1 MALADSYKGNTY
13 RVSYEYTDSSG
24 ATPKTVRQVALV
36 AAGSLAGAAA
46 LADDQTNGWP
56 LFTPAIPSGVT
67 AINVFSIVRVES
79 QEDTVA
85 ISGDGTI

>member
-1 MALADSYKGNTY
+1 MAIADSYKGNTY
-13 RVSYEYTDSSG
+13 RVQYEFQDTS
-24 ATPKTVRQVALV
+24 TPPRTVRQTALV
-36 AAGSLAGAAA
+36 AASSLAGAAA
-46 LADDQTNGWP
+46 LADDQSNGWP

-85 ISGDGTI
+85 INGDGSL